1 MAARKGSGKGR
12 QAVRNNSGGM
22 PGWGWAVIGILIGA
36 VLMFAMRGHLPMAP
50 RASDGPQPNAQATAK
65 GGSDAGAAANESTSA
80 TDNTAAPKKPQYDF
94 YSVLSEK
101 EVRIP
106 DAVISAQAKAEQQQ
120 KQQAQQ
126 QAAQAQQQ
134 AQATQQKPAP
144 GPAAVSEAITPA
156 PESAVHATPVTP
168 APAAATAAAAAPAG
182 SGYLLQVGAF
192 PSASDAETLKAKLAM
207 QGFVANVAPV
217 NVNGQTYN
225 RVRLGPFHSATELE
239 SAKQR
244 LSAAGI
250 NAIALKEGK

>member
-1 MAARKGSGKGR
+1 MAARKGKGR

-22 PGWGWAVIGILIGA
+22 PGWGWAVIGILVGA
-36 VLMFAMRGHLPMAP
+36 LLMFAMRGHLPMAP
-50 RASDGPQPNAQATAK
+50 RGNDGPQPNAQATAQR
-65 GGSDAGAAANESTSA
+65 GSDAGAAGNETTSA
-80 TDNTAAPKKPQYDF
+80 NDTAPAPKKPQYDF

-120 KQQAQQ
+120 KQQAAQ
-126 QAAQAQQQ
+126 QAAQAAAAQQQQQ
-134 AQATQQKPAP
+134 AASKPA
-144 GPAAVSEAITPA
+144 PAAVSEAITPA
-156 PESAVHATPVTP
+156 PESAVHA
-168 APAAATAAAAAPAG
+168 APAAAPTANTASTG

-244 LSAAGI
+244 LASAGI

>member
-1 MAARKGSGKGR
+1 MAARKGKGR

-36 VLMFAMRGHLPMAP
+36 VLMFAVRGHLPMAP
-50 RASDGPQPNAQATAK
+50 RANDGPQPNAQATAQR
-65 GGSDAGAAANESTSA
+65 GSDAGAAGAAGTEPTPA
-80 TDNTAAPKKPQYDF
+80 TDPAPAAKKPQYDF

-126 QAAQAQQQ
+126 QAAQAAAQQ
-134 AQATQQKPAP
+134 AQAAQKPAP

-156 PESAVHATPVTP
+156 PESAVHASAPT
-168 APAAATAAAAAPAG
+168 PAAATATAPTSAG

-192 PSASDAETLKAKLAM
+192 PSPSDAESLKAKLAM

-244 LSAAGI
+244 LASAGI

>member
-1 MAARKGSGKGR
+1 MAARKGKGR

-36 VLMFAMRGHLPMAP
+36 VLMFAMRGHLPMTP
-50 RASDGPQPNAQATAK
+50 RASDGPQPNAQANPQR
-65 GGSDAGAAANESTSA
+65 GSDAGAAATESTSA
-80 TDNTAAPKKPQYDF
+80 TDNAAPAPKKPQYDF

-120 KQQAQQ
+120 QQKQAQQEAQAAAQQ
-126 QAAQAQQQ
+126 QAAVP
-134 AQATQQKPAP
+134 KPPANA
-144 GPAAVSEAITPA
+144 PAAVAEPITAA
-156 PESAVHATPVTP
+156 PESAVRAP
-168 APAAATAAAAAPAG
+168 APAAAAASGG

-192 PSASDAETLKAKLAM
+192 PSPSDAETLKAKLAM
-207 QGFVANVAPV
+207 QGFVANVAAV

-239 SAKQR
+239 AAKQR
-244 LSAAGI
+244 LASAGI

>member
-1 MAARKGSGKGR
+1 MAAPRKGKGR

-36 VLMFAMRGHLPMAP
+36 VLMFAMLGHLPIAP
-50 RASDGPQPNAQATAK
+50 RPNGGPQPNPQATAQR
-65 GGSDAGAAANESTSA
+65 GSDAGAAGSESTSA
-80 TDNTAAPKKPQYDF
+80 TDAAPAPKKPQYDF

-120 KQQAQQ
+120 KQQAAQ
-126 QAAQAQQQ
+126 QAAQAE
-134 AQATQQKPAP
+134 AQSPTTPKPAANA
-144 GPAAVSEAITPA
+144 PAAVSEAVTAA
-156 PESAVHATPVTP
+156 PESAVKPQA
-168 APAAATAAAAAPAG
+168 AG

-192 PSASDAETLKAKLAM
+192 PSPADAETLKAKLAM

-217 NVNGQTYN
+217 SVNGQTYN

-239 SAKQR
+239 AAKQR
-244 LSAAGI
+244 LASAGI
-250 NAIALKEGK
+250 NAIALKEGR

>member
-1 MAARKGSGKGR
+1 MAARKGKGR

-50 RASDGPQPNAQATAK
+50 SPNEGPQPNAQATAQR
-65 GGSDAGAAANESTSA
+65 GSDAGAAGNESTSA
-80 TDNTAAPKKPQYDF
+80 TDNAPAAPKKPQYDF

-120 KQQAQQ
+120 KQQAAQ
-126 QAAQAQQQ
+126 QAAQAAAQQQ
-134 AQATQQKPAP
+134 AQAAAQKPAP
-144 GPAAVSEAITPA
+144 GPAAVAEAITPA
-156 PESAVHATPVTP
+156 PESAVHAP
-168 APAAATAAAAAPAG
+168 APAAATPTASAPAG
-182 SGYLLQVGAF
+182 NGYLLQVGAF
-192 PSASDAETLKAKLAM
+192 PSPSDAETLKAKLAM
-207 QGFVANVAPV
+207 QGFVANVSPV
-217 NVNGQTYN
+217 SVNGQTYN

-244 LSAAGI
+244 LASAGI
-250 NAIALKEGK
+250 NAIALKEGR

>member
-1 MAARKGSGKGR
+1 MAARKGKGR
-12 QAVRNNSGGM
+12 QAVRNNNGGM

-50 RASDGPQPNAQATAK
+50 RASDGPQPNAQATAQR
-65 GGSDAGAAANESTSA
+65 GSDAGAAGTESTSA
-80 TDNTAAPKKPQYDF
+80 NDSAPAAPKKPQYDF

-120 KQQAQQ
+120 KQQAAQ
-126 QAAQAQQQ
+126 QAAAQQQ
-134 AQATQQKPAP
+134 AQAAAQKPAP
-144 GPAAVSEAITPA
+144 GPAAVAEAITPA
-156 PESAVHATPVTP
+156 PESAVRAQAP
-168 APAAATAAAAAPAG
+168 APATATANAAPTA

-192 PSASDAETLKAKLAM
+192 PSAADAETLKAKLAM
-207 QGFVANVAPV
+207 QGFVANVSPV
-217 NVNGQTYN
+217 NVNGQTYS

-244 LSAAGI
+244 LTSAGI